1 MVKFMSCAESR
12 ESFRRHDGSY
22 TAWLSRAGL
31 EALREVLDG
40 CAEKGEDREAVEQVA
55 WLALGRL
62 GLNGVDR
69 TMVAVKLVGE
79 AFESADLRTRMA
91 ETYSEWAAS

>member
-12 ESFRRHDGSY
+12 ESFRRVDGSY

-31 EALREVLDG
+31 EALREVLDH
-40 CAEKGEDREAVEQVA
+40 CAVKGDERGSTETVA

-69 TMVAVKLVGE
+69 TMVAGKLTRE
-79 AFESADLRTRMA
+79 AFEQADLRARMGDLAA
-91 ETYSEWAAS
+91 EYA

>member
-69 TMVAVKLVGE
+69 TMVAGKLTRE
-79 AFESADLRTRMA
+79 AFEQADLRARMGDLAA
-91 ETYSEWAAS
+91 EYA